1 MQYDSGTWEVDR
13 RTAWKN
19 SLLKHILI
27 QFSCNDFLNANIK
40 QLQNHEIKQWKT
52 DLQTAHNR
60 ESPEGWRT
68 GPHYMYLSCQ
78 SHLQEVSPMHTEQFV
93 KIHVVLGIL
102 YAGCWPRCL
111 IYTFLSLL
119 AAQPPILVLCCLV
132 VFLEMKCKWRLHLRH
147 RNI

>member
-1 MQYDSGTWEVDR
+1 MILELGNWLEGLPGKT
-13 RTAWKN
+13 

-40 QLQNHEIKQWKT
+40 QLQNHEIKPWKT

-78 SHLQEVSPMHTEQFV
+78 SNLQKVSPMHTEQFV
-93 KIHVVLGIL
+93 KIPCGPWDPLCWVMTQMPYL
-102 YAGCWPRCL
+102 YISITSSCPASYSCLMLSCCIPRN
-111 IYTFLSLL
+111 
-119 AAQPPILVLCCLV
+119 
-132 VFLEMKCKWRLHLRH
+132 EM
-147 RNI
+147 